1 MCGLRERKKRE
12 MKDALAEAVAVIA
25 AEHGIGGVAAVD
37 VTTRVGVSTRT
48 FHNYFSS
55 REEAVAHHIQHI
67 MARWPR
73 QVRAADPEWDAVTV
87 LLRTVYDNI
96 TDPADGELTYSD
108 AFILSGSLG
117 SLGNDVPHM
126 LIMDALEETAAA
138 LSSREGHDKPH
149 SDHALMVYAV
159 WCAVEGAVR
168 AARWGDNPEVAEEPM
183 LRVSLETVEKVL
195 RGRMVELPEEV
206 GRRG

>member
-12 MKDALAEAVAVIA
+12 MKDALAKAVADIT
-25 AEHGIGGVAAVD
+25 AEHGIGGVAAAD
-37 VTTRVGVSTRT
+37 VADKVGVSTRT

-55 REEAVAHHIQHI
+55 REEAVAHHIQQI
-67 MARWPR
+67 MAGWPQ

-96 TDPADGELTYSD
+96 TDPAEGELTYGD

-117 SLGNDVPHM
+117 NLGNDVSHM
-126 LIMDALEETAAA
+126 LIMDCLDETAAA
-138 LSSREGHDKPH
+138 LSGREGYEKPH
-149 SDHALMVYAV
+149 GDHALMVYAV

-168 AARWGDNPEVAEEPM
+168 AARWGENPNATGEPL
-183 LRVSLETVEKVL
+183 LRASLETVEKVL
-195 RGRMVELPEEV
+195 RGRMIELPAEV
-206 GRRG
+206 GWRG